1 MKDISSTDTTEY
13 MYESLIKTYQAQKT
27 EAVAT
32 LHIYFR
38 NAAGIGEHPQM
49 MEEMRKQ
56 VEIMAN
62 AEDCIEALK
71 RNFG

>member
-1 MKDISSTDTTEY
+1 MKDISSADTTEY

-27 EAVAT
+27 EAEVT
-32 LHIYFR
+32 LYIYFR

-62 AEDCIEALK
+62 AEDCIETLK